1 MHAGGIISLVKG
13 DKSARNGY
21 LPLAVVTAE
30 HRQRLLAAVTEVL
43 KP

>member
-13 DKSARNGY
+13 DKNARNEY

-30 HRQRLLAAVTEVL
+30 YRQRLLAGVTEVL